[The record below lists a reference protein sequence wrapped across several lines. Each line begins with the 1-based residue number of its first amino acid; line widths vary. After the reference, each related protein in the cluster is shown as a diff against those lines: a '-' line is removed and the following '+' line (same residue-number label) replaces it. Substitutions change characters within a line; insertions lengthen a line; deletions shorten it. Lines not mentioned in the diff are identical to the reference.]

1 MIETFRLSLE
11 CPTDNL
17 AELKIIGTWVTRFP
31 RTVEGRTPDRMAER
45 LSQLYNENLQTLDRR
60 FYGWTRD
67 QRGTLETRLDS
78 FLKLEGLVVG
88 ASGEVNKDMKSHRPW
103 QSPERWVTY
112 WSLARFG
119 GGHMTADFFS
129 TSILLL
135 FAYSL
140 S

>member
-78 FLKLEGLVVG
+78 FLKLEGLVVVALG
-88 ASGEVNKDMKSHRPW
+88 GVNKDMKSHRPW
-103 QSPERWVTY
+103 QSPEKRVT
-112 WSLARFG
+112 
-119 GGHMTADFFS
+119 
-129 TSILLL
+129 
-135 FAYSL
+135 
-140 S
+140 